1 MVLGF
6 NLQKRAANYR
16 RDREDLQKLWEEY
29 RKGSNEAREELIT
42 AYLSLVRYVIG
53 RMILF
58 LPATLEEDDLFSY
71 GILGLMDAIEG
82 FDHTRGY
89 RFSTYA
95 VPRIRGGILDG
106 LRSMDSIPPS
116 WRNRAREISEA
127 ISFLEGKLGRPPEDD
142 ELAEN
147 LGVSTS
153 ALRKT
158 MDEIR
163 HPLLL
168 SLEDL
173 ILQEGKELRII
184 DTLADETIEDPSI
197 KLEKQELLAMIAKF
211 IESLPQKEA
220 LVVSLYYKEGLTL
233 KEVAEV
239 LQLSSARISQ
249 LHSKAIYRLRG
260 QIGQMVKAGYRLG

>member
-6 NLQKRAANYR
+6 QLQNTASVYR
-16 RDREDLQKLWEEY
+16 RSEEDLAAIWEEY
-29 RKGSNEAREELIT
+29 RRGSETAKQELIT

-58 LPATLEEDDLFSY
+58 LPAALEEEDLFSY
-71 GILGLMDAIEG
+71 GILGLMDAIER

-89 RFSTYA
+89 YFSTFA
-95 VPRIRGGILDG
+95 VPRIRGEILDG

-116 WRNRAREISEA
+116 WRNKAREISEA
-127 ISFLEGKLGRPPEDD
+127 MAFLEGKLGYPPSD
-142 ELAEN
+142 EQLAQH
-147 LGVSTS
+147 LGFTVSQ
-153 ALRKT
+153 LRKT

-173 ILQEGKELRII
+173 ILREGKEVRII
-184 DTLADETIEDPSI
+184 DTLVDETMEDPA
-197 KLEKQELLAMIAKF
+197 LLMERQELLSIVTSF
-211 IESLPQKEA
+211 VRSLPEKEA
-220 LVVSLYYKEGLTL
+220 LVISLYYKEGLTL
-233 KEVAEV
+233 KEIGTV
-239 LQLSSARISQ
+239 LDLSSARISQ

-260 QIGQMVKAGYRLG
+260 LIGQKVKAGFKLR

>member
-6 NLQKRAANYR
+6 HLQNKVSDYR
-16 RDREDLQKLWEEY
+16 QNEEELAVVWQEY
-29 RKGSNEAREELIT
+29 RKGSQTARQTLIT
-42 AYLSLVRYVIG
+42 AYLSLVRYVVG

-58 LPATLEEDDLFSY
+58 LPAALEEEDLFSY

-95 VPRIRGGILDG
+95 VPRIRGEILDG

-116 WRNRAREISEA
+116 WRIKAREIGEA
-127 ISFLEGKLGRPPEDD
+127 MASLEGKLGYPPSDE
-142 ELAEN
+142 ELATSMG
-147 LGVSTS
+147 LTVSQ
-153 ALRKT
+153 LRKT

-173 ILQEGKELRII
+173 ILREGKEVKIL
-184 DTLADETIEDPSI
+184 DTLADENQDDPAV
-197 KLEKQELLAMIAKF
+197 LMERQELLDLISSF
-211 IESLPQKEA
+211 VSSLPEKEA
-220 LVVSLYYKEGLTL
+220 LVISLYYKEGLTL
-233 KEVAEV
+233 KEIGMV
-239 LQLSSARISQ
+239 LDLSSARISQ
-249 LHSKAIYRLRG
+249 LHSKAIFRLRG
-260 QIGQMVKAGYRLG
+260 QIGQKVKAGYRLR